1 MTALGSVSALPQL
14 TGHVTAA
21 AMGERVT
28 AAVHTLAAVCPTAPP
43 GMQSYQDQVLG
54 WIKWGVIFL
63 IIATAITS
71 IGAIGVGKIFAMP
84 HASSRGAI
92 GVAVAVIMAIL
103 FVTIVAVINGILR
116 SGC

>member
-1 MTALGSVSALPQL
+1 MTALSTVSALPQL
-14 TGHVTAA
+14 TSHVTAA
-21 AMGERVT
+21 AMGDRVT
-28 AAVHTLAAVCPTAPP
+28 AAVHTLATVCPSAPP
-43 GMQSYQDQVLG
+43 GMQGYQDQVVG
-54 WIKWGVIFL
+54 WIKWGVIGL
-63 IIATAITS
+63 IIATAIVS

-103 FVTIVAVINGILR
+103 FVTITGVINGIVG

>member
-1 MTALGSVSALPQL
+1 MTALTVSSLHL
-14 TGHVTAA
+14 TVSTVSERMNAA
-21 AMGERVT
+21 AVQ
-28 AAVHTLAAVCPTAPP
+28 TLATVCPSAPP
-43 GMQSYQDQVLG
+43 GMQSYQDQVIG
-54 WIKWGVIFL
+54 WIKWGVIGL
-63 IIATAITS
+63 IIATAIVS

-103 FVTIVAVINGILR
+103 FVTIIAVINGIVG